1 MVHLKKKLNKYFL
14 LFVQAD
20 KASQAWLLE
29 EINKELEAFLS
40 KENNDTDSTDGI
52 FDFLS
57 QVSDSVQEE
66 FDEILSSDS
75 DKKGSSGHC
84 QKYSRCCLMQELTR
98 QKKLNG

>member
-14 LFVQAD
+14 LFAQAD

-66 FDEILSSDS
+66 FDEFV
-75 DKKGSSGHC
+75 
-84 QKYSRCCLMQELTR
+84 
-98 QKKLNG
+98 

>member
-1 MVHLKKKLNKYFL
+1 MSSGT
-14 LFVQAD
+14 
-20 KASQAWLLE
+20 SQEKIEQIFFTFCTGRQSITSMAME

-66 FDEILSSDS
+66 FDEFV
-75 DKKGSSGHC
+75 
-84 QKYSRCCLMQELTR
+84 
-98 QKKLNG
+98 